1 MDIFKTFEMDK
12 NNTNLFELSY
22 DDINAI
28 KKRDLAD
35 QIEKMRVKVVLG
47 SQVKDLCHQIEKV
60 TERLNDVV
68 ASSEKITSELLIVKN
83 VNSNLEKRIT
93 TLEKPQAKAEQ
104 YNRRNN
110 MEISGI
116 LYDDLENDLEE
127 KVVEICKNSDIVITS
142 SDIEICHRLP
152 LGRNS
157 TCENK

>member
-1 MDIFKTFEMDK
+1 MK
-12 NNTNLFELSY
+12 
-22 DDINAI
+22 
-28 KKRDLAD
+28 
-35 QIEKMRVKVVLG
+35 VKVVVG
-47 SQVKDLCHQIEKV
+47 NQVKDLCHQIEKV
-60 TERLNDVV
+60 TKRLNDVV

-142 SDIEICHRLP
+142 SDIEIVIVCHWEEIVP
-152 LGRNS
+152 AKTN
-157 TCENK
+157 E